1 MRPMAEK
8 IAHQDAYKGI
18 ATALED
24 YFDGLYH
31 GDVQKMR
38 KVFMPQA
45 HLFSAVDS
53 PLLDWS
59 LDHYMEVLANRE
71 SPATQGKSRHDRIL
85 SIDVVGP
92 ETAIAKVECAIP
104 PRYFTD
110 LLTMVKHDGAWRIIN
125 KTFHYV
131 THE

>member
-1 MRPMAEK
+1 MTEK
-8 IAHQDAYKGI
+8 IAHQDAYQAI
-18 ATALED
+18 AAALED
-24 YFDGLYH
+24 YFDGLYE

-53 PLLDWS
+53 PMLDWS
-59 LDHYMEVLANRE
+59 LDQYMEVMAKRE
-71 SPATQGKSRHDRIL
+71 SPSAQGKKRHDRIL

-92 ETAIAKVECAIP
+92 QTAVAKVECAIP

-110 LLTMVKHDGAWRIIN
+110 LLTFVKVDGAWRIVN
-125 KTFHYV
+125 KTFHSI

>member
-1 MRPMAEK
+1 MADK
-8 IAHQDAYKGI
+8 IAHQGAYQEI

-31 GDVQKMR
+31 GDTAKMR
-38 KVFMPQA
+38 KIFMPQA
-45 HLFSAVDS
+45 HLFCAVDT
-53 PLLDWS
+53 PMLDWS
-59 LDHYMEVLANRE
+59 LDKYMEVMAGRE
-71 SPATQGKSRHDRIL
+71 SPASQGKPRHDRIL

-92 ETAIAKVECAIP
+92 QTAIAKVECAIP

-110 LLTMVKHDGAWRIIN
+110 LLTMVKVDGAWRIIN

-131 THE
+131 VHE